1 MEPSKSNIP
10 DLQLQSLA
18 VDFIDN
24 RLDKYHPAF
33 STPPARYDPARGS
46 FMPVLTSRPETTMQ
60 SQQQQQQPSTTPR
73 ADDVQ
78 LIPRPRAEP
87 AKALKFW
94 DSLFVRAMNKF
105 TAGPDAAKEPGGRA
119 EAGYSIRD
127 KKDWTAVFD
136 TLQEAKQCY
145 FERKGIKGTF
155 RRVYRSIADF
165 GAPVLLDVTK
175 LVPETG
181 CLFVTPV
188 VGSIQIVLEAVKKAA
203 EVRKAM
209 DGAFDN
215 IDMKFQD
222 IELFLQTFPDDDNID
237 EASIDLIVAAFA
249 AIESVIGFLIQS
261 ILKRIGGSIL
271 KRGDYEKEALDTLET
286 VQSKSNLLNSQA
298 NNSEKWMVRQ
308 GFQAVFKETGHIK
321 DMFLRAYEDRAVY
334 LGIISTLSRPVSP
347 NPPPYDSTVEPEQFI
362 GPQEL
367 LDWIGVPDAA
377 SEDRKLINERW
388 QMRVPLNEQA
398 QAEQLIRSTQFKDW
412 VVAGTSSQLLVHG
425 EYDGQRYV
433 SGLSLFCSS
442 FAQSLEARAPRFI
455 PLIFFCGLHTDPD
468 TDRHTGGRA
477 IIQNFICQLLCQFD
491 FDTRSFAIEKLDEHL
506 IQLGDIGEL
515 SRLFEWLVGKLPQS
529 VVLFCLIDGVGYY
542 EREEFEHDIGFV
554 VEKLLR
560 ISAEK
565 KTQAGV
571 KILLTSSSRTT
582 YIRQPFPDELVLSIE
597 SLARANMVPSKS
609 RLERQ
614 LNESQPM

>member
-1 MEPSKSNIP
+1 MEPSKSYIP

-24 RLDKYHPAF
+24 HLDKYHPAF

-46 FMPVLTSRPETTMQ
+46 FMPVLTPRPDTTMQ
-60 SQQQQQQPSTTPR
+60 SQQQPSTTPR

-87 AKALKFW
+87 FRALKFW
-94 DSLFVRAMNKF
+94 DSIFIHAMNKF
-105 TAGPDAAKEPGGRA
+105 TAGPDAAKEPGGRV
-119 EAGYSIRD
+119 EAGFSIRD

-145 FERKGIKGTF
+145 FHKKGIKCT
-155 RRVYRSIADF
+155 
-165 GAPVLLDVTK
+165 
-175 LVPETG
+175 
-181 CLFVTPV
+181 
-188 VGSIQIVLEAVKKAA
+188 AVKKAA

-209 DGAFDN
+209 EGSFDD
-215 IDMKFQD
+215 IDMMFQE

-237 EASIDLIVAAFA
+237 EASIDLVVAAFA

-261 ILKRIGGSIL
+261 ILKRIGGSSL
-271 KRGDYEKEALDTLET
+271 KRGEYEKEAFDTLGK
-286 VQSKSNLLNSQA
+286 VQSKSDLLIRQAKNS
-298 NNSEKWMVRQ
+298 SMWMVSQ
-308 GFQAVFKETGHIK
+308 GFQTISRETGHIK
-321 DMFLRAYEDRAVY
+321 DMFKSMVDPLLDQLKANREELAAAQKSNREDRAVY
-334 LGIISTLSRPVSP
+334 LGIISTLSRPASP
-347 NPPPYDSTVEPEQFI
+347 NPPPYDSTVDPEQFI

-367 LDWIGVPDAA
+367 LDWIGVPNAA
-377 SEDRKLINERW
+377 GDDRKLISERW

-412 VVAGTSSQLLVHG
+412 VVAGTSSHLLIHG

-433 SGLSLFCSS
+433 SELSLFCSS

-468 TDRHTGGRA
+468 TDLHTGGRA
-477 IIQNFICQLLCQFD
+477 VIQNFICQLLCQFD
-491 FDTRSFAIEKLDEHL
+491 FDTRSFASEKLDEHL
-506 IQLGDIGEL
+506 IQLGDIYEL
-515 SRLFEWLVGKLPQS
+515 CRLFQWLVGKLPQS

-542 EREEFEHDIGFV
+542 ERQEFEHDIGFV
-554 VEKLLR
+554 VEKLLK

-565 KTQAGV
+565 KTQAGI

-582 YIRQPFPDELVLSIE
+582 YIRQPFPDELVLCIE

-614 LNESQPM
+614 LSESQPL

>member
-1 MEPSKSNIP
+1 MEPSKSYIP

-46 FMPVLTSRPETTMQ
+46 FIAVVTPRPDTTMQ
-60 SQQQQQQPSTTPR
+60 SQQQQLSTTPR
-73 ADDVQ
+73 ADHVQ

-94 DSLFVRAMNKF
+94 DSIFVRAMNKF
-105 TAGPDAAKEPGGRA
+105 TAGSDAAKEPGGRV
-119 EAGYSIRD
+119 EAGFSIRD
-127 KKDWTAVFD
+127 KKDWIAVFD

-145 FERKGIKGTF
+145 FDKKGIKGTI
-155 RRVYRSIADF
+155 RGVYRAIADF
-165 GAPVLLDVTK
+165 GAPVMLDLTK

-203 EVRKAM
+203 EVRKAI
-209 DGAFDN
+209 DGSFDD
-215 IDMKFQD
+215 IDMMFQE

-237 EASIDLIVAAFA
+237 EASIDLVVAAFA

-271 KRGDYEKEALDTLET
+271 KRGDYEKEALDTLVK
-286 VQSKSNLLNSQA
+286 VQSKSDLLIRQAKNSGL
-298 NNSEKWMVRQ
+298 WMISQ
-308 GFQAVFKETGHIK
+308 GFQTVFKEKYGAKYGQPKTTDDGENSQVISL
-321 DMFLRAYEDRAVY
+321 FEDRANFLKMIY
-334 LGIISTLSRPVSP
+334 MQSRPASP
-347 NPPPYDSTVEPEQFI
+347 NPPPYDSTAEPEKYI

-367 LDWIGVPDAA
+367 LDWIGVPNAA
-377 SEDRKLINERW
+377 SIDRDLINERW
-388 QMRVPLNEQA
+388 QMRVPPNEQA
-398 QAEQLIRSTQFKDW
+398 QAEQLVRSTQFKDW
-412 VVAGTSSQLLVHG
+412 VVAVRRPR
-425 EYDGQRYV
+425 DV

-442 FAQSLEARAPRFI
+442 FAQALEDGAPRFI
-455 PLIFFCGLHTDPD
+455 PLIFFCGLHTDPY
-468 TDRHTGGRA
+468 TDWHTGGRA
-477 IIQNFICQLLCQFD
+477 VIQNFICQLLCQFE
-491 FDTRSFAIEKLDEHL
+491 FDTRSFASEKLDEHL

-515 SRLFEWLVGKLPQS
+515 RRLFQWLVGKLPQAA
-529 VVLFCLIDGVGYY
+529 VLFCVIDGVGYY
-542 EREEFEHDIGFV
+542 EREEFEQDIGFV

-571 KILLTSSSRTT
+571 KILLTSSNRTT

-609 RLERQ
+609 RLGRQ
-614 LNESQPM
+614 LSETQPM